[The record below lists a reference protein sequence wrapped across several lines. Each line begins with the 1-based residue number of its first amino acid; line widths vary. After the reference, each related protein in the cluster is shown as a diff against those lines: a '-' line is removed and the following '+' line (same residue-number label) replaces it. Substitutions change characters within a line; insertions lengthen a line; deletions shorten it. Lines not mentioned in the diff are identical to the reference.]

1 MLAIHLLSLLLSYY
15 NIRSCIE
22 STYSHYPQRIC
33 TTSLILYIAYYM
45 YVNRIADEMFYIVTW
60 RVGDGGMK
68 TAEVDEGIGA
78 QEKVGDDRSNS
89 VQFS

>member
-1 MLAIHLLSLLLSYY
+1 
-15 NIRSCIE
+15 
-22 STYSHYPQRIC
+22 
-33 TTSLILYIAYYM
+33 
-45 YVNRIADEMFYIVTW
+45 MFYIVTW